1 MTTQEMIEI
10 VQAERMRRK
19 LKQGGGTFKSAEDAT
34 PTPTLYSLL
43 LSWLMLER

>member
-19 LKQGGGTFKSAEDAT
+19 LKQGGTFESAEDAT